1 MRGSLLLLM
10 AACQSSR
17 SAPEPKVEPRNGTI
31 EVHDLAQGVTA
42 KLVPGRP
49 CRASVDGIDLQI
61 GGDPMVAQ
69 VGTMRWTGDD
79 RGNGITLLKDGD
91 AVARIVEDN
100 GLALIDPQG
109 VAMVRVIADG
119 DDVKVID
126 RQNAVVRHLAKTD
139 KGIEVQPGPTVTG
152 TEDRLLAAVL
162 TAVEAPPEVRAMAA
176 CHRLFAL
183 EKK

>member
-1 MRGSLLLLM
+1 METRP
-10 AACQSSR
+10 ASS
-17 SAPEPKVEPRNGTI
+17 AI

-42 KLVPGRP
+42 KITPGHP
-49 CRASVDGIDLQI
+49 CRASVDGIDMQV
-61 GGDPMVAQ
+61 GGNPMVAQ
-69 VGTMRWTGDD
+69 VGTMRWTGED

-91 AVARIVEDN
+91 AIARIVED
-100 GLALIDPQG
+100 GTALIDPQG
-109 VAMVRVIADG
+109 IAMMRVSG
-119 DDVKVID
+119 DAIID
-126 RQNAVVRHLAKTD
+126 RQNAVVRHVVATD

-152 TEDRLLAAVL
+152 TDDRLLAAVL

>member
-1 MRGSLLLLM
+1 MDT
-10 AACQSSR
+10 APHA
-17 SAPEPKVEPRNGTI
+17 SAI

-42 KLVPGRP
+42 KIVPGHP
-49 CRASVDGIDLQI
+49 CRASVDGIDMQV
-61 GGDPMVAQ
+61 GGEPMVAQ
-69 VGTMRWTGDD
+69 VGTTRWTGDD

-91 AVARIVEDN
+91 AVARIVEDD
-100 GLALIDPQG
+100 GGIALIDPQG
-109 VAMVRVIADG
+109 VAFVRVAHDAI
-119 DDVKVID
+119 ID
-126 RQNAVVRHLAKTD
+126 RQNAVVRHVVATA
-139 KGIEVQPGPTVTG
+139 KGIDVQPGPSVTG